1 MLKKVF
7 SDCSKAKCFIEKDL
21 ILFCNF
27 VAFFV
32 KSEDVF
38 CNEHLLLFLTLI
50 KSARFK
56 NLRISK
62 RIFTLFGVNY
72 SDLFRFK
79 GSWRSLSVLNERE

>member
-38 CNEHLLLFLTLI
+38 L
-50 KSARFK
+50 
-56 NLRISK
+56 
-62 RIFTLFGVNY
+62 
-72 SDLFRFK
+72 
-79 GSWRSLSVLNERE
+79 

>member
-32 KSEDVF
+32 RCEDVF
-38 CNEHLLLFLTLI
+38 CNELFALVLVPI
-50 KSARFK
+50 KSAKF
-56 NLRISK
+56 
-62 RIFTLFGVNY
+62 
-72 SDLFRFK
+72 
-79 GSWRSLSVLNERE
+79 